1 MEKDGRESF
10 VFGSFNNMLHTDG
23 GTVIRTMMR
32 DFTINNGDIDG
43 AIDIMREVALWCE
56 ATGKNMWRME
66 QLSKE
71 VLLNGLTAEN
81 FYIGKIG
88 SKNAAAMILQW
99 YDPLFWP
106 ELHEGESGFVHKLC
120 VRRKYSGQGLSQ
132 RMIARAIEECK
143 ARGIRYLRLDTGWH
157 RPRLCEL
164 YESLGFVKVG
174 MKTIGSRDYALYEMK
189 LD

>member
-1 MEKDGRESF
+1 MKNF
-10 VFGSFNNMLHTDG
+10 AIVQ
-23 GTVIRTMMR
+23 
-32 DFTINNGDIDG
+32 GDIDN
-43 AIDIMREVALWCE
+43 AIAIIKEVAQWCE
-56 ATGKNMWRME
+56 DTGKKMWHPDD
-66 QLSKE
+66 LSRE
-71 VLLNGLTAEN
+71 RLLQGITAEN
-81 FYIGKIG
+81 FCVGKVG
-88 SKNAAAMILQW
+88 NDNAAAMILQW

-143 ARGIRYLRLDTGWH
+143 ARGIHYLRLDTGWH

-174 MKTIGSRDYALYEMK
+174 KKTIGSRDYALYEMK